1 METPLRSILIFL
13 LVTLSLLATPAI
25 AQETPAPAEEPSPPA
40 AEVDVPGDE
49 LTARSTATRE
59 QLDKLRPEIEQLG
72 DVEDLR
78 ERIAGLSQ
86 RVDEML
92 PDDFDPENP
101 QLGYAEL
108 DSILSRA
115 RSISADIS
123 RLSATL
129 ADQSAKLEDLG
140 REVTGIISSWTT
152 QEITERELPP
162 ALRERIDGILEL
174 AGQIKQDTDGRLNAV
189 VTLQNEALAA
199 RDRLGEIERAL
210 TAADQGLQ
218 SQLLVLNAPPLWRA
232 ESAELGAE
240 RGYGFELLRDQLAR
254 DVSVLVAQHVDDLIA
269 HLVALPF
276 LLLLMLRLRYR
287 ARQREGSGLDRPY
300 AMAILL
306 WWLLGIGI
314 YVDAPLMVRI
324 VISMGLALSAASVLL
339 SLVPRELRPGVLV
352 VLSLFLLERLLFV
365 VPTAELVPRILYLLL
380 AASMASIGWLA
391 AQPNRHELLRSFGLA
406 PTVLRLATSA
416 IVILS
421 LLGAVLNGFGYTQLG
436 KLFISGV
443 IRSSALFLVLFTSIR
458 TLRHVLGILLEV
470 PSLNRIRSISRNRR
484 RLENWLQGPLVL
496 IAWLIWI
503 WGTLE
508 MFDIGDLILGVA
520 AGIFAAELSVGEFSL
535 SLQGVFTFLLAIWL
549 AVAASRIVRSVLDDD
564 VLPRM
569 HLPRGIPHTISTI
582 VHYVIVIVGLMIGGA
597 FLGIDLSSLAFI
609 VGAVGVGVG
618 FGLQNLVNN
627 FVSGL
632 ILIFERPIQVGDTVE
647 VGTLL
652 GRVTNIGI
660 RTSRVRTY
668 SGSEVIVPNGDLASN
683 QVINWTLSDRRR
695 RLEFVV
701 GVAYGTD
708 PAIVTELLK
717 EVADNDEALL
727 KDPAPIVVFEEFG
740 DSSLNFRL
748 YAWIGDFEVG
758 FSTRHRVTSAI
769 NNALLARGIVIPF
782 PQRDL
787 HLISTPGSDV
797 PGG

>member
-13 LVTLSLLATPAI
+13 LVTLYLLATPAI

-59 QLDKLRPEIEQLG
+59 QLDKLRPEIEKLG

-86 RVDEML
+86 LVDEML

-129 ADQSAKLEDLG
+129 ADQSTKLEDLG
-140 REVTGIISSWTT
+140 GEVTGIISGWTT
-152 QEITERELPP
+152 SEITERELPP

-189 VTLQNEALAA
+189 VTLQNEALAG

-232 ESAELGAE
+232 ESAQLGAE

-324 VISMGLALSAASVLL
+324 VIAMGLALSAASVLL

-380 AASMASIGWLA
+380 AVSMAIIGWLA
-391 AQPNRHELLRSFGLA
+391 AQPDRHELMRSFGLA

-421 LLGAVLNGFGYTQLG
+421 LLGAALNGFGYTQLG

-443 IRSSALFLVLFTSIR
+443 IRSAALFLVLFTSIR

>member
-1 METPLRSILIFL
+1 MLCM
-13 LVTLSLLATPAI
+13 LATPAF
-25 AQETPAPAEEPSPPA
+25 AQETPAPAEAPATPA
-40 AEVDVPGDE
+40 AGDTAPGDE

-59 QLDKLRPEIEQLG
+59 QLDKLRPEIEKLG

-78 ERIAGLSQ
+78 EQLEGLAQ

-92 PDDFDPENP
+92 PDDFDPENSL
-101 QLGYAEL
+101 LGNAEI

-115 RSISADIS
+115 RSISTELG
-123 RLSATL
+123 RLSASL
-129 ADQSAKLEDLG
+129 ADQSTKLEEYG
-140 REVTGIISSWTT
+140 REVTGIITSWTT
-152 QEITERELPP
+152 PEIAERELPP
-162 ALRERIDGILEL
+162 ALRERIDGILTL
-174 AGQIKQDTDGRLNAV
+174 AREIKADTDGRLNSV

-199 RDRLGEIERAL
+199 SDRLGQIVRAL

-218 SQLLVLNAPPLWRA
+218 SQLLVLNAPPLWRS
-232 ESAELGAE
+232 ESAQFVAE
-240 RGYGFELLRDQLAR
+240 RAYGFELLVDQLAR
-254 DVSVLVAQHVDDLIA
+254 DASVLVAQHIDDLIA

-324 VISMGLALSAASVLL
+324 VVTMGLAVSAASVLL
-339 SLVPRELRPGVLV
+339 SLVRKELRPGVLV
-352 VLSLFLLERLLFV
+352 VLSLFLIERLLSV
-365 VPTAELVPRILYLLL
+365 VPTAELVPRLLYLLL
-380 AASMASIGWLA
+380 AASMAIIGWLA
-391 AQPNRHELLRSFGLA
+391 GRPNGQELLRSFNLA
-406 PTVLRLATSA
+406 PIVTRVAVSA

-421 LLGAVLNGFGYTQLG
+421 LLGAALNGIGYIQLG
-436 KLFISGV
+436 NLFISGV
-443 IRSSALFLVLFTSIR
+443 IRSAALFLVLFTSIS

-508 MFDIGDLILGVA
+508 MFEISDLIFGVA
-520 AGIFAAELSVGEFSL
+520 GGIFTAELSVGEFSL
-535 SLQGVFTFLLAIWL
+535 SLQGVVTFLLAVWL
-549 AVAASRIVRSVLDDD
+549 AIVASRIVRSVLDDD

-569 HLPRGIPHTISTI
+569 HLPRGIPHTISI
-582 VHYVIVIVGLMIGGA
+582 SVHYVILIVGLMIGGA

-652 GRVTNIGI
+652 GRVTHIGI

-717 EVADNDEALL
+717 EVAENDEAIL

-740 DSSLNFRL
+740 DSSLNFRM

-758 FSTRHRVTSAI
+758 FSSRHRVTSAI

-787 HLISTPGSDV
+787 HLISTPDSDV